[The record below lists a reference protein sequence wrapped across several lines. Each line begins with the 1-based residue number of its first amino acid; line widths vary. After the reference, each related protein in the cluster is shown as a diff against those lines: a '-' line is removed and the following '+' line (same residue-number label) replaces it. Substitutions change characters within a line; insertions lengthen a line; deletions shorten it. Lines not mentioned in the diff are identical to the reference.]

1 MEEHMADTGKPVL
14 THVTYRPKK
23 GKEQELFVLVK
34 QHWPVLKELG
44 LSTNEPAKVYRA
56 TDKRSGAVYFIEIFS
71 WRDEK
76 APDIAHQT
84 PEVMAVWETMGPVLE
99 GLELAALEPF
109 SAEA

>member
-1 MEEHMADTGKPVL
+1 MADTGNPVL

-23 GKEQELFVLVK
+23 GKEEELFSLVK
-34 QHWPVLKELG
+34 KHWPIPKEIG
-44 LSTNEPAKVYRA
+44 LATNEPANVYRA
-56 TDKRSGAVYFIEIFS
+56 TDKRSGQVYFIEIFS

-76 APDIAHQT
+76 ASDIAHQT

-99 GLELAALEPF
+99 GLELARLEPF

>member
-1 MEEHMADTGKPVL
+1 MAEISKPVL

-23 GKEQELFVLVK
+23 GKEEELFTLVRK
-34 QHWPVLKELG
+34 HWPILKELG

-71 WRDEK
+71 WRDAE
-76 APDIAHQT
+76 ASTIAHQT

>member
-1 MEEHMADTGKPVL
+1 MAEAGKPVL

-23 GKEQELFVLVK
+23 GKEEELFALVK
-34 QHWPVLKELG
+34 RHWPVLKEIG

-56 TDKRSGAVYFIEIFS
+56 TDKRSGQVYFIEIFS
-71 WRDEK
+71 WRD
-76 APDIAHQT
+76 ADASSIAHQT

-99 GLELAALEPF
+99 GLELAALEPI

>member
-1 MEEHMADTGKPVL
+1 MADAGNPVL

-23 GKEQELFVLVK
+23 GKEEELFALVK
-34 QHWPVLKELG
+34 KHWPILKQIG
-44 LSTNEPAKVYRA
+44 LSTNEPAQVYRA

-71 WRDEK
+71 WRDGK
-76 APDIAHQT
+76 ASDLAHQT

>member
-1 MEEHMADTGKPVL
+1 MTDANKPVL

-23 GKEQELFVLVK
+23 GKEEELFALVK
-34 QHWPVLKELG
+34 KHWPVLRGLG
-44 LSTNEPAKVYRA
+44 LSTNEPAQVYRA

-71 WRDEK
+71 WRDGK
-76 APDIAHQT
+76 ASDIAHQT

-109 SAEA
+109 SA

>member
-1 MEEHMADTGKPVL
+1 MSETSKPVL

-23 GKEQELFVLVK
+23 GKEEELFTLVRK
-34 QHWPVLKELG
+34 HWPILKEIG

-71 WRDEK
+71 WRDAE
-76 APDIAHQT
+76 ASTIAHQT

>member
-1 MEEHMADTGKPVL
+1 MADTGKPVL

-23 GKEQELFVLVK
+23 GKEGELFALVK
-34 QHWPVLKELG
+34 KHWPTLKEIG
-44 LSTNEPAKVYRA
+44 LATNEPAKVYRA
-56 TDKRSGAVYFIEIFS
+56 TDKRSGQVYFIEIFS

-76 APDIAHQT
+76 ASDIAHQT

-99 GLELAALEPF
+99 GLELAKLEPF